1 MDIINIKFD
10 QTDAEIGSLGMQGE
24 NKKVA
29 LHVDCSGVLE
39 KHPDAAILINYDRRF
54 PGESYYNLPVTALE
68 NGIYE
73 AVLTPMEMAYDGLK
87 RIQVRAVEGDYEDRS
102 KTFIAY
108 VEKSVYDF
116 RPPAGP
122 VSDWLDQL
130 QKALNQAEEA
140 QQHGPV
146 IGANG
151 NWHVWQDGYYAD
163 TGVAAGSDIS
173 PEQIGE
179 AVSDYLQQNPFQ
191 ETDPTVPAWAK
202 QPEKPSYTAQEV
214 GAQPAGNYLTA
225 ETDPTVPDWAKAA
238 SKPSYTAAEVGAL
251 PSSTQIPKAL
261 SDLTQDT
268 AHRTVTDAEK
278 AAWNGKSNFSGSY
291 NDLTDK
297 PTIPDAYTL
306 PIANASTLGGVK
318 PVAKTDDMTQAVGV
332 DALGA
337 LFTIPGGESGGS
349 GDTSTMQEVVLA
361 SGTIP
366 TGTAQWSKTDTG
378 LKVSDLQEWKVW
390 GFRYIGSDNGSYGV
404 NVIGTTQTLLH
415 FNGVKGQ
422 AIFGWHDSER
432 KAIKILDAVVGGG
445 YEAIGQPFLRN
456 GIGIEARQTYTPYA
470 YIPYFDKSDASVMF
484 YNHSTLTADLQWEIR
499 GVIK

>member
-1 MDIINIKFD
+1 MDIINIKFE

-337 LFTIPGGESGGS
+337 LFTIPGGGGS
-349 GDTSTMQEVVLA
+349 GSGSESSGVKAELVYSFTADGETMSAFDDLAIEDGCVYAVLIAVPYNQGNTATTPVVNIIVATDQAVTYRGFPVAYVAGLAAWRDEFTCEMFTRNGSNMRMLTHISTEGYNKQWKGTYSGDKIYIYSSTADVNII
-361 SGTIP
+361 SGT
-366 TGTAQWSKTDTG
+366 TVEVYK
-378 LKVSDLQEWKVW
+378 LV
-390 GFRYIGSDNGSYGV
+390 
-404 NVIGTTQTLLH
+404 
-415 FNGVKGQ
+415 
-422 AIFGWHDSER
+422 
-432 KAIKILDAVVGGG
+432 
-445 YEAIGQPFLRN
+445 
-456 GIGIEARQTYTPYA
+456 
-470 YIPYFDKSDASVMF
+470 
-484 YNHSTLTADLQWEIR
+484 
-499 GVIK
+499 